1 VGLIDPD
8 DPIWTACQADLPYA
22 YVIYDHERKERVEHI
37 RAWLLE
43 RDIFLAGRFSE
54 WEYYNS
60 DHAFVAGRDAA
71 QKAQQRCLERRAHAR
86 GPGRPAPRTQQR
98 TSMTI

>member
-1 VGLIDPD
+1 VGLVGDE
-8 DPIWTACQADLPYA
+8 DPIWTSCHADLPYA
-22 YVIYDHERKERVEHI
+22 YVIYDHERRERVEHI

-60 DHAFVAGRDAA
+60 DHAFVAGRNAA
-71 QKAQQRCLERRAHAR
+71 LKARERREERRALAR
-86 GPGRPAPRTQQR
+86 RPGRPASRTER
-98 TSMTI
+98 APMAL